1 MIKKEKYILNMM
13 DDFSKKEQFFKKE
26 EPKKKTNTAL
36 ILTVTVSI
44 LLLAFAIRP
53 VIIGYNTYQDLQQ
66 SNYTMNELGGSVRD
80 LQLKLAT
87 SESNLSVYSD
97 LNQKIVS
104 EWKQATTDLTDC
116 LAQKKT
122 AVSELELTKKNNEQ
136 QLTDLQDKL
145 KTKDSD
151 LQDKLKTKEDDL
163 QKTLVEK
170 DKETADQLA
179 KKDEEMTTIKT
190 DCSKKEETV
199 SKLQSDFDTLVKN
212 TAYSTCCK
220 ERIDHPSI
228 KSYSLV
234 NNKVIC
240 LEEGNNTLSC

>member
-1 MIKKEKYILNMM
+1 M
-13 DDFSKKEQFFKKE
+13 DDFFKKE
-26 EPKKKTNTAL
+26 PLSKKEDFFKKEQQKKKSNTPL

-66 SNYTMNELGGSVRD
+66 SNYTMNELGSNVRD

-97 LNQKIVS
+97 LNQKIIG
-104 EWKQATTDLTDC
+104 EWKQSATSLTDC

-122 AVSELELTKKNNEQ
+122 AESELELIKKNNQ
-136 QLTDLQDKL
+136 QQVDDLNQKLKGKDGDLADKL
-145 KTKDSD
+145 KA
-151 LQDKLKTKEDDL
+151 KEDDL
-163 QKTLVEK
+163 QKTIAEK

-179 KKDEEMTTIKT
+179 KKEEETTTLKS
-190 DCSKKEETV
+190 DCAKKEETV

-212 TAYSTCCK
+212 TAYSICCK